1 MRLLLLED
9 DLTLG
14 EGLRDYL
21 RSEGNVVDWC
31 TILDEARPLLGQPYD
46 AWLVDWNMP
55 DGSGV
60 EWIRARRAKGSTVPA
75 LLLTARDQVCDRIAG
90 LDSGADDY
98 LVKPFAPE
106 ELSARLRAI
115 ARRLAGSATRRTF
128 GTVEIDLNRKQA
140 LLEGRRIE
148 LTAREWS
155 VLEALTLRAGHI
167 VSRSDLEALVL
178 DGDSE
183 VASNSIDVYIYK
195 LRNKLGRNVIQ
206 TVRGLGYRISER

>member
-1 MRLLLLED
+1 M
-9 DLTLG
+9 
-14 EGLRDYL
+14 
-21 RSEGNVVDWC
+21 
-31 TILDEARPLLGQPYD
+31 
-46 AWLVDWNMP
+46 
-55 DGSGV
+55 
-60 EWIRARRAKGSTVPA
+60 
-75 LLLTARDQVCDRIAG
+75 
-90 LDSGADDY
+90 
-98 LVKPFAPE
+98 
-106 ELSARLRAI
+106 RAI